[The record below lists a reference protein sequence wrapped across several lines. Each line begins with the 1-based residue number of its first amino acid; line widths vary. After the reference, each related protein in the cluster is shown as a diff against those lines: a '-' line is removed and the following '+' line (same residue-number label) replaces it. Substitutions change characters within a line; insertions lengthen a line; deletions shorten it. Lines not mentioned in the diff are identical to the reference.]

1 MTVVRR
7 GFRAG
12 LNLSEVLIAIA
23 LLALL
28 LVTTLVLFAQL
39 LASTTK
45 SGYQDVAN
53 LYADQ
58 LLEQVSASPNPGSP
72 AFPTLRTGEK
82 EFLVQGDQSPTK
94 FVYRIDATQMDVG
107 TSVGERWFI
116 EVEVR
121 WWVEDLEST
130 ETARAGYGELRVA
143 QSRLV
148 YAKW

>member
-1 MTVVRR
+1 MRVSQRR
-7 GFRAG
+7 YG
-12 LNLSEVLIAIA
+12 LSLSEVLIAIA
-23 LLALL
+23 LLAML

-45 SGYQDVAN
+45 SGYLDVAN

-58 LLEQVSASPNPGSP
+58 LLEQVSANPNAGPP
-72 AFPTLRTGEK
+72 AFPSLKTGEN

-94 FVYRIDATQMDVG
+94 FVYRIDATQIDDG

-121 WWVEDLEST
+121 WWTDDVTAT
-130 ETARAGYGELRVA
+130 ETARAGYGELRVL

>member
-1 MTVVRR
+1 
-7 GFRAG
+7 
-12 LNLSEVLIAIA
+12 
-23 LLALL
+23 
-28 LVTTLVLFAQL
+28 
-39 LASTTK
+39 
-45 SGYQDVAN
+45 
-53 LYADQ
+53 
-58 LLEQVSASPNPGSP
+58 
-72 AFPTLRTGEK
+72 LRTGEK

-130 ETARAGYGELRVA
+130 ETARAGYGELGVA

-148 YAKW
+148 YAKWSRERGTLS

>member
-1 MTVVRR
+1 MV
-7 GFRAG
+7 
-12 LNLSEVLIAIA
+12 AIA

-28 LVTTLVLFAQL
+28 IVTTLTLFAQL

-45 SGYQDVAN
+45 SGYLDVAN

-58 LLEQVSASPNPGSP
+58 LLEQISSNPNSSSP
-72 AFPTLRTGEK
+72 AFPALRTGEK

-94 FVYRIDATQMDVG
+94 FVYRIDATQIDAG
-107 TSVGERWFI
+107 TSVGERWFV

-121 WWVEDLEST
+121 WWTDDTEST
-130 ETARAGYGELRVA
+130 ETARAGYGELRTV
-143 QSRLV
+143 QNRMV